1 MKPLICSLLLSLAPL
16 CALAGNYPEKPIR
29 LVVGFPQGGGV
40 DLVARQFSGHLAK
53 ALGQPVNV
61 ENVLGEAGNKASREV
76 AAAAPDGYT
85 VMIVNPANI
94 AINPSLYPNLGFDPQ
109 NAFAP
114 VARMVVTPLMAL
126 IPASLSP
133 QNMDEFITRL
143 RTQKSLKY
151 TSGGVGNIN
160 QLAVELFKIKSNTK
174 LTHVPAKNSAAA
186 LVELI
191 EGRAQM
197 MTDGGHV
204 AGGTYPRRAHPRARS
219 LCREAP
225 GFAAGS
231 AHRRGGWS
239 ARPGGI
245 ELAWPR
251 GASRDAGA
259 GRHAPARGRGRG
271 ARATGVFRGTHQ
283 PGHPAGA
290 ARRRRV
296 PRVYPGRAGALGR
309 RGENIRREAGISVPT
324 NPQAGRLS
332 LINRAFIL
340 HPHSQPLPL

>member
-160 QLAVELFKIKSNTK
+160 
-174 LTHVPAKNSAAA
+174 
-186 LVELI
+186 
-191 EGRAQM
+191 
-197 MTDGGHV
+197 
-204 AGGTYPRRAHPRARS
+204 
-219 LCREAP
+219 
-225 GFAAGS
+225 
-231 AHRRGGWS
+231 
-239 ARPGGI
+239 
-245 ELAWPR
+245 
-251 GASRDAGA
+251 
-259 GRHAPARGRGRG
+259 PARG
-271 ARATGVFRGTHQ
+271 
-283 PGHPAGA
+283 
-290 ARRRRV
+290 
-296 PRVYPGRAGALGR
+296 
-309 RGENIRREAGISVPT
+309 
-324 NPQAGRLS
+324 
-332 LINRAFIL
+332 
-340 HPHSQPLPL
+340 

>member
-1 MKPLICSLLLSLAPL
+1 MKSLIRSLLFSLAPL
-16 CALAGNYPEKPIR
+16 CALAGSFPEKPIR
-29 LVVGFPQGGGV
+29 LIVGFPQGGGV

-109 NAFAP
+109 NAFTP
-114 VARMVVTPLMAL
+114 VTRIVVTPLLAL

-133 QNMDEFITRL
+133 QNMEEFITRL

-160 QLAVELFKIKSNTK
+160 QLAVELFKIKSNTR

-204 AGGTYPRRAHPRARS
+204 AGEHIRAGRIRALAVFAEQRLVSLPDVPTAAEVGLPGLVVSSWLGLVAPAGTPEPVIAR
-219 LCREAP
+219 L
-225 GFAAGS
+225 
-231 AHRRGGWS
+231 
-239 ARPGGI
+239 
-245 ELAWPR
+245 
-251 GASRDAGA
+251 RDAVA
-259 GRHAPARGRGRG
+259 AVLAQPEFSAEL
-271 ARATGVFRGTHQ
+271 THQ
-283 PGHPAGA
+283 GTQPALLTGDA
-290 ARRRRV
+290 F
-296 PRVYPGRAGALGR
+296 LG
-309 RGENIRREAGISVPT
+309 
-324 NPQAGRLS
+324 
-332 LINRAFIL
+332 FIL
-340 HPHSQPLPL
+340 AEQQRWAEVVKTSGVKLE

>member
-1 MKPLICSLLLSLAPL
+1 MKTLIRSLLFSLMPL
-16 CALAGNYPEKPIR
+16 CALAGSYPEKPIR

-109 NAFAP
+109 NAFTP

-126 IPASLSP
+126 IPGSLSP
-133 QNMDEFITRL
+133 QNMEEFITRL

-160 QLAVELFKIKSNTK
+160 QLAVELFKIKSNTR

-204 AGGTYPRRAHPRARS
+204 AGEHIRAGRIRALAVFAEQRLVSLPDVPTAAEVGLPGLVVSSWLGLVAPAGTPEPVVAR
-219 LCREAP
+219 LRDAVAAVLAQPE
-225 GFAAGS
+225 FAA
-231 AHRRGGWS
+231 
-239 ARPGGI
+239 
-245 ELAWPR
+245 ELTNQGTQPALLA
-251 GASRDAGA
+251 GDA
-259 GRHAPARGRGRG
+259 
-271 ARATGVFRGTHQ
+271 FRG
-283 PGHPAGA
+283 
-290 ARRRRV
+290 
-296 PRVYPGRAGALGR
+296 
-309 RGENIRREAGISVPT
+309 
-324 NPQAGRLS
+324 
-332 LINRAFIL
+332 FIL
-340 HPHSQPLPL
+340 AEQQRWAEVVKVSGVKLE

>member
-1 MKPLICSLLLSLAPL
+1 MKSLIRSLLFSLAPL
-16 CALAGNYPEKPIR
+16 CALAGSYPEKPIR
-29 LVVGFPQGGGV
+29 LVVGFPSGGGV

-109 NAFAP
+109 KAFTP

-133 QNMDEFITRL
+133 QNMEEFITRL

-160 QLAVELFKIKSNTK
+160 QLAVELFKIKSNTR

-204 AGGTYPRRAHPRARS
+204 AGEHIRAGRIRALAVFAEQRLASLPDVPTAAEVGLPGLVVSSWLGLVAPAGTPEPVVAR
-219 LCREAP
+219 LRQAVAAVLAQPE
-225 GFAAGS
+225 FAA
-231 AHRRGGWS
+231 
-239 ARPGGI
+239 
-245 ELAWPR
+245 ELTNQ
-251 GASRDAGA
+251 GTQ
-259 GRHAPARGRGRG
+259 PALL
-271 ARATGVFRGTHQ
+271 TGDGFR
-283 PGHPAGA
+283 
-290 ARRRRV
+290 
-296 PRVYPGRAGALGR
+296 
-309 RGENIRREAGISVPT
+309 E
-324 NPQAGRLS
+324 
-332 LINRAFIL
+332 FIL
-340 HPHSQPLPL
+340 AEQQRWAEVVKTSGVKLE

>member
-1 MKPLICSLLLSLAPL
+1 MKSLIRSLLFSLAPL
-16 CALAGNYPEKPIR
+16 CALAGSYPEKPIR
-29 LVVGFPQGGGV
+29 LVVGFPLGGGV

-53 ALGQPVNV
+53 ELGQPVNV

-94 AINPSLYPNLGFDPQ
+94 AINPSLYPNLGFDPE
-109 NAFAP
+109 NAFTP

-160 QLAVELFKIKSNTK
+160 QLAVELFKIKSNTR

-204 AGGTYPRRAHPRARS
+204 AGEHIRAGRIRALAVFAEQRLASLPDVPTAAEVGLPGLVVSSWLGLVTPAGTPEPVVAR
-219 LCREAP
+219 LREAVAAVLAQP
-225 GFAAGS
+225 EFAA
-231 AHRRGGWS
+231 
-239 ARPGGI
+239 
-245 ELAWPR
+245 ELTNQ
-251 GASRDAGA
+251 GTQ
-259 GRHAPARGRGRG
+259 PALL
-271 ARATGVFRGTHQ
+271 
-283 PGHPAGA
+283 AGA
-290 ARRRRV
+290 AF
-296 PRVYPGRAGALGR
+296 
-309 RGENIRREAGISVPT
+309 RE
-324 NPQAGRLS
+324 
-332 LINRAFIL
+332 FIL
-340 HPHSQPLPL
+340 AEQQRWAEVVKTSGVKLE